1 VFRALADP
9 QARVYAFGERW
20 GPESGL
26 PDKVFGFQP
35 GNGIHDIH
43 MNQGNGGQFAG
54 DNGVWQDGALL
65 IHFPAQSQWVGF
77 FLAFQSQGW
86 HTDDRTGHIIAVP
99 GDAADRRVRIV
110 AALVNPVGPAPELET
125 ITLLNSS
132 PDSIDLTGWS
142 VVDRL
147 KQRFAVPA
155 QSLPAGATL
164 QLGVQPPVAL
174 GNKGGLITLL
184 DGHGL
189 KVDGVAY
196 TAADAPEGW
205 TTVF

>member
-1 VFRALADP
+1 
-9 QARVYAFGERW
+9 
-20 GPESGL
+20 
-26 PDKVFGFQP
+26 
-35 GNGIHDIH
+35 

-65 IHFPAQSQWVGF
+65 IHFPGQSQWVAF
-77 FLAFQSQGW
+77 FLAFQSQSW
-86 HTDDRTGHIIAVP
+86 HTDDRTGHIIPVA

-110 AALVNPVGPAPELET
+110 AALVNPAGPAPELET
-125 ITLLNSS
+125 VTLLNRT

-142 VVDRL
+142 IADRL
-147 KQRFAVPA
+147 KRRFP
-155 QSLPAGATL
+155 LPAESVAFGATL
-164 QLGVQPPVAL
+164 RVAVQAPVSL

-184 DGHGL
+184 DAQGL

-196 TAADAPEGW
+196 TGADAPEGW